1 MNPDERFE
9 LLWTDFLEG
18 DLDADGMADLQSLLA
33 HHSHLQARA
42 TDLLQTHR
50 LLGFAAQEERS
61 SADVFA
67 REVLNR
73 LPKTDEAFVGAV
85 MRELRPAPPSWPSFS
100 WFSWRPLTAA
110 AAGIALGIFCT
121 SMLFAI
127 SPIRKAMKFTNVRT
141 LLDGGFESGPA
152 KVPAGFPRRTGEWMG
167 DDAERVTSKTPKP
180 SEGARVLRFNTAGAE
195 PNEIGGS
202 ATGCDV
208 YQLVDLRPLRAQISP
223 QGEAMLKLSA
233 DFLDARPQTGPEL
246 QFVCR
251 INLFAGSLENL
262 HAIWP
267 TGPDESLASGAGEL
281 KSHGGPGENGWRKL
295 AAYCVLTPQADF
307 ALVRIIC
314 QVPKGSVEPA
324 VFGQQFADNILLQL
338 RTQSLEPDSVVA
350 R

>member
-1 MNPDERFE
+1 MNPDESFE

-18 DLDADGMADLQSLLA
+18 DLDADGMADLQSLLKQ
-33 HHSHLQARA
+33 HPDLQARA

-50 LLGFAAQEERS
+50 LLGFAAQEERT
-61 SADVFA
+61 SAELFA

-73 LPKTDEAFVGAV
+73 LPKTGEAFVGAV
-85 MRELRPAPPSWPSFS
+85 MREVRHATPSWPRFP
-100 WFSWRPLTAA
+100 WLPWRPLTAA
-110 AAGIALGIFCT
+110 AAGIVLGIFCT
-121 SMLFAI
+121 SLVFAI
-127 SPIRKAMKFTNVRT
+127 SPMRKAMKFAKVMT

-152 KVPAGFPRRTGEWMG
+152 KVPTGFPRRTGEWMG
-167 DDAERVTSKTPKP
+167 DDAEMVTTKTPKP
-180 SEGARVLRFNTAGAE
+180 SEGIRVLRFNTAGAE

-233 DFLDARPQTGPEL
+233 DFLDARLQTGPEL
-246 QFVCR
+246 RFLCR
-251 INLFAGSLENL
+251 INLFAGSPEDL

-267 TGPDESLASGAGEL
+267 ATHEESLGSGYGEL
-281 KSHGGPGENGWRKL
+281 LSHGGPGENGWRKL
-295 AAYCVLTPQADF
+295 AAHCVLPPQADF

-314 QVPKGSVEPA
+314 QTSKGSREPP

-338 RTQSLEPDSVVA
+338 RTQSLEPVGIVA

>member
-33 HHSHLQARA
+33 QHSHLQARA

-50 LLGFAAQEERS
+50 LLGFAAQERT
-61 SADVFA
+61 SAEVFA

-73 LPKTDEAFVGAV
+73 LPKTGEAFVGAV
-85 MRELRPAPPSWPSFS
+85 IREVKPAPPSLPRFP
-100 WFSWRPLTAA
+100 WFSWRPLAAA
-110 AAGIALGIFCT
+110 AAGIVLGMFCT
-121 SMLFAI
+121 SMLFAF
-127 SPIRKAMKFTNVRT
+127 SPMRKAMKFTTVRT

-152 KVPAGFPRRTGEWMG
+152 KVPAGFPRRTGLWTG
-167 DDAERVTSKTPKP
+167 DDAERLTSKTPKP
-180 SEGARVLRFNTAGAE
+180 SEGIRMLRFNTAGAE

-233 DFLDARPQTGPEL
+233 DVLDARPQTGPEL

-251 INLFAGSLENL
+251 INLFTGSPEDL

-267 TGPDESLASGAGEL
+267 AVLDENLGSGFGEL
-281 KSHGGPGENGWRKL
+281 LSHGGPGENGWRKL
-295 AAYCVLTPQADF
+295 AAHCVLPPQADF

-314 QVPKGSVEPA
+314 QTPKGSREPA

-338 RTQSLEPDSVVA
+338 RTQPSEPDSVVT